1 MCRLSIEKMNHLH
14 AAPCPELMTSVDR
27 IKHKIFRKKF
37 PLLGRML
44 DSFFQLNPLF
54 QSCAIASIVLW
65 KIFIIYFFLHVFHQK
80 GPGPGPHPGD
90 LDHSVIKNSPVGNPN
105 SASASAAALRT
116 AGLDFATVGGL
127 NLGLK
132 KIPAPF
138 SDTGGQGIN
147 SHDHSDTKSKDNAGA
162 VGENQVEP
170 LALPIHSTDEKPIRV
185 LHIVT
190 ALRDINN
197 GQRGTEHGEDR
208 LVKVF
213 IPVLKNSVESM
224 IAPPYNYQVDVYLIL
239 GWTLTD
245 ERRKLIEDALPEG
258 VGLQVWNDAIP
269 LAYDK
274 PSTDV
279 KLKPVTR
286 GLARQHRYVIKDKLE
301 FYDVFSVFEDDMRVS
316 GAHMA
321 HFLKLSAELEKLA
334 DEAPDTLPKER
345 ENPYQRQSFHGAL
358 SKKQL
363 KRMMPGFIRVEVLLD
378 EKRFP
383 SQNQLDSVPIDLE
396 FENKDGSVE
405 TKMFDPK
412 PCCHVPE
419 NLGKMPPSP
428 AGDQIMVWETAVKG
442 TVVRKMPAGGD
453 GLLDWVMLQPGPK
466 STGDEFIGG
475 FWSGMLGLY
484 GDEKKPGAGDPRLIA
499 QQGGWMATREQLIE
513 IHNNQCPDGFFPPYS
528 GSYRQEGLT
537 LNNVEFW
544 SGGFSIFSGTKS
556 GCNMQRIVSLN
567 PEEFGKHFIYHTAN
581 NKQKSLPN
589 FRLLKANNFMG
600 QINSVVKAAKKAMDN
615 E

>member
-14 AAPCPELMTSVDR
+14 LNAAPCPELMTSVDR

-37 PLLGRML
+37 PVLGRAL
-44 DSFFQLNPLF
+44 DSFYQLNPLF

-65 KIFIIYFFLHVFHQK
+65 KIFIIYFFVHVVLHK
-80 GPGPGPHPGD
+80 GASASAGAGD
-90 LDHSVIKNSPVGNPN
+90 LSVIKNAANVNVHASNPN
-105 SASASAAALRT
+105 PASVAALRT
-116 AGLDFATVGGL
+116 AGLEFAAAGK
-127 NLGLK
+127 LGLK

-138 SDTGGQGIN
+138 TGVGRQA
-147 SHDHSDTKSKDNAGA
+147 KAKVNAG
-162 VGENQVEP
+162 GENNQVEA
-170 LALPIHSTDEKPIRV
+170 LALPIHSTDDKPIRV

-224 IAPPYNYQVDVYLIL
+224 IAPPYNYQVDVYLVL

-258 VGLQVWNDAIP
+258 VGLQIWNDAIP

-321 HFLKLSAELEKLA
+321 HFLEQSAELERLA
-334 DEAPDTLPKER
+334 DEAPDTLPAER
-345 ENPYQRQSFHGAL
+345 ENPYQKQSFHGAL

-363 KRMMPGFIRVEVLLD
+363 RRMMPGFIRVEVLLD
-378 EKRFP
+378 EKKFP
-383 SQNQLDSVPIDLE
+383 SQRDLDNVPIDLD
-396 FENKDGSVE
+396 FEDEDGGVG

-419 NLGKMPPSP
+419 NIGKMPPSP
-428 AGDQIMVWETAVKG
+428 TGDQVMIWETGVKG
-442 TVVRKMPAGGD
+442 TVVRKMPAGGN

-466 STGDEFIGG
+466 SKGQEFIGG

-513 IHNNQCPDGFFPPYS
+513 MHNNQCPDGFFPPYS
-528 GSYRQEGLT
+528 NTYKQEGLT

-544 SGGFSIFSGTKS
+544 SGGFSIFSGTRS
-556 GCNMQRIVSLN
+556 GCNMQRVVSLN

-600 QINSVVKAAKKAMDN
+600 QINSVVKAAKKAMGN
-615 E
+615 